1 MTARTSVLLVLAVV
15 AAAEKAKETKEP
27 PKIAQVHPTD
37 IIYATGRLMSDLHSA
52 AYDAAE
58 HHVTKHGL
66 HTKAKEHY
74 KNLVGDDV
82 IGSTCKKVGCDAKD
96 IQAKFD
102 QVHATVQ
109 QGKAQ
114 AYDLTTQASN
124 HLNGLAETIVVKF
137 ETAVPQYK
145 GSIRKTFLDL
155 LVVTLYF
162 AFVVYMSVRC
172 ALFGVKK
179 TFSIF
184 CCVCCCGM
192 CLRRKSAAKTG
203 KKKGA
208 AADAKATPKQAPAK
222 AKAAGKK

>member
-1 MTARTSVLLVLAVV
+1 MTAFTSILLVLAVV
-15 AAAEKAKETKEP
+15 AAAEKAKER
-27 PKIAQVHPTD
+27 AQVHPTD
-37 IIYATGRLMSDLHSA
+37 IIYGTGQLLFDLHSA

-58 HHVTKHGL
+58 YHVTKHGL

-74 KNLVGDDV
+74 KNLVGDDI
-82 IGSTCKKVGCDAKD
+82 IGATCKKVGCDAKD
-96 IQAKFD
+96 IQAKLD

-114 AYDLTTQASN
+114 ASDLTTQASN
-124 HLNGLAETIVVKF
+124 HLNGLAETVVLKF
-137 ETAVPQYK
+137 ETAAPQYK

-155 LVVTLYF
+155 VLLTLYF
-162 AFVVYMSVRC
+162 AFVVYISVRC

-179 TFSIF
+179 AFSIF

-203 KKKGA
+203 KHSKKGA
-208 AADAKATPKQAPAK
+208 GADAKATPKQAAAK
-222 AKAAGKK
+222 TNSGKKK

>member
-1 MTARTSVLLVLAVV
+1 MTVRTSLLLVLAVV
-15 AAAEKAKETKEP
+15 AAAEKAAEKAKEP
-27 PKIAQVHPTD
+27 AQVHPTD
-37 IIYATGRLMSDLHSA
+37 IIYGTGRLMYDLHST

-66 HTKAKEHY
+66 HTKAKEFY

-96 IQAKFD
+96 IQGKLN
-102 QVHATVQ
+102 QVHATMQ

-145 GSIRKTFLDL
+145 GSIRKTFLDVVL
-155 LVVTLYF
+155 VTLYF
-162 AFVVYMSVRC
+162 AFVMYMSVRC

-179 TFSIF
+179 AFSIF

-203 KKKGA
+203 KNSKKGA
-208 AADAKATPKQAPAK
+208 AADAKAAPKQAPAK

>member
-1 MTARTSVLLVLAVV
+1 MTARTSILLILAVV
-15 AAAEKAKETKEP
+15 AAAEKAKER
-27 PKIAQVHPTD
+27 AQVHPTD
-37 IIYATGRLMSDLHSA
+37 IIYSTGQLMYDLHSA

-74 KNLVGDDV
+74 KNLVGDDI

-96 IQAKFD
+96 IQGKLN

-137 ETAVPQYK
+137 ETAVPHYK

-155 LVVTLYF
+155 LLVTIYF

-179 TFSIF
+179 AFSIF

-192 CLRRKSAAKTG
+192 CLRRKSAAKAG
-203 KKKGA
+203 KHSKKG
-208 AADAKATPKQAPAK
+208 AADAKAAPKQAAAK
-222 AKAAGKK
+222 PKAAGKK